1 MNSKRK
7 LFLMKI
13 WMISGVLYL
22 SLTMTQSII
31 KIKEKMNT
39 NETFSFSNTSLNNI
53 ENKIAN
59 LNINK
64 PTTFNN
70 IPAKIIRIYTHNL
83 SLHFG
88 RL

>member
-1 MNSKRK
+1 MQLKNYKQMNSKQN

-13 WMISGVLYL
+13 WMLSGILFL
-22 SLTMTQSII
+22 NLTSII
-31 KIKEKMNT
+31 KIREQMNT

-70 IPAKIIRIYTHNL
+70 ISAKILVRI
-83 SLHFG
+83 
-88 RL
+88 